1 MNQKVDKRL
10 LWLVLFVAIAVAL
23 TQFLPMLFSPF
34 TSDGINVIALEIDGG
49 ILLIVLLASMMF
61 LSTGRT
67 VTTAHGSAH
76 FATNNELRTY
86 GNLVTMPKKER
97 EAVNDALVSG
107 NTPPSKMHLGLYHN
121 KLIVLD
127 ERMQESHVLVV
138 APTGVGKTSRIILPS
153 LLQEYGSRSLFI
165 NDTKGELRD
174 LTFGH
179 LSLYHRC
186 FVFAPTEPQKSHHYN
201 PLAHVQTMEDAEA
214 LASCLIDNTGKS
226 REEFWNS
233 APKLLVAT
241 AILHVRAAE
250 PDAPFSRLI
259 DILCGTKLDDIKTLF
274 QSSPSPIA
282 RDMAQAFFE
291 NLQKNERLA
300 GSIMVDMVTRFFRF
314 KNPSLRQVTSSN
326 DLDFTRMTD
335 EPTVLLLSIPEG
347 ESERLEPLSACLI
360 MQVMNAILRGGKVH
374 VAFYLDEF
382 LNAGIIPKFT
392 TYISTVR
399 SRGVTFILAVQN
411 FGQGREAYGA
421 NGWETILANCNTHI
435 AFPGCGLPETRYYS
449 EKLGKT
455 TVGTTSSSEPESSNW
470 LEAQR
475 TRTQGETQRDLMTSD
490 EIRTMPD
497 GSLLVFISKYHPL
510 LVQNTPY
517 YLDQALIARTRIP
530 YMLTTPSMTI
540 NPTLSTLPSLVN
552 PLSSTI
558 LSPVSPP
565 GIENEPT
572 QPLMPNLLSP
582 DNQSDGQFFSP
593 E

>member
-1 MNQKVDKRL
+1 MNHRINNRL
-10 LWLVLFVAIAVAL
+10 IWLVLFLIVAIGV
-23 TQFLPMLFSPF
+23 TQFFPLLFSPF
-34 TSDGINVIALEIDGG
+34 TNDGINTFVLEIDGG
-49 ILLIVLLASMMF
+49 ILLVALLASIVLLSP
-61 LSTGRT
+61 GR
-67 VTTAHGSAH
+67 VITTAHGSAH
-76 FATNNELRTY
+76 FATSAELRTY
-86 GNLVTMPKKER
+86 ENLVTSQR
-97 EAVNDALVSG
+97 EEQQAVHNALISG
-107 NTPPSKMHLGLYHN
+107 KTAPSKMHLGMYHN
-121 KLIVLD
+121 RLIALD
-127 ERMQESHVLVV
+127 EHMQESHVLLL
-138 APTGVGKTSRIILPS
+138 APTGVGKTSRIIIPS

-179 LSLYHRC
+179 LSRYHRC

-201 PLAHVQTMEDAEA
+201 PLAHVHTMDDAEA

-233 APKLLVAT
+233 APKLLVAST
-241 AILHVRAAE
+241 ILHLRAAE
-250 PDAPFSRLI
+250 PEAPFSRLI
-259 DILCGTKLDDIKTLF
+259 DILCSTKLEDIKTLF
-274 QSSPSPIA
+274 QSSPSSIA
-282 RDMAQAFFE
+282 QDIAQAFFE
-291 NLQKNERLA
+291 NLQKNDRLA

-314 KNPSLRQVTSSN
+314 KNPSLREVTSSN
-326 DLDFTRMTD
+326 DLDFTRMTS

-360 MQVMNAILRGGKVH
+360 MQAMNSILRGGRVH

-382 LNAGIIPKFT
+382 CNAGVIPKFT

-411 FGQGREAYGA
+411 FGQGRDTYGA

-455 TVGTTSSSEPESSNW
+455 TVGTTSSSGLEGSSW
-470 LEAQR
+470 LVSQR

-497 GSLLVFISKYHPL
+497 GSLLVFISKYHPV

-517 YLDQALIARTRIP
+517 YLTPELVARTRLP
-530 YMLTTPSMTI
+530 YTLTTLHTTI
-540 NPTLSTLPSLVN
+540 NPKPSILPA
-552 PLSSTI
+552 
-558 LSPVSPP
+558 PVMNQLAS
-565 GIENEPT
+565 GTENEPG
-572 QPLMPNLLSP
+572 QPQPSSEAAPN
-582 DNQSDGQFFSP
+582 NQSHEHFFSP

>member
-1 MNQKVDKRL
+1 MNQKIPKHL
-10 LWLVLFVAIAVAL
+10 LWLILFLVIAIIAI
-23 TQFLPMLFSPF
+23 QFLPVLFSPF
-34 TSDGINVIALEIDGG
+34 TSNGLDITALEIDGS
-49 ILLIVLLASMMF
+49 ILLVILLASMMF
-61 LSTGRT
+61 LSVGRT

-76 FATNNELRTY
+76 FATKGELRTY
-86 GNLVTMPKKER
+86 GTLVTTQSKEQ
-97 EAVNDALVSG
+97 EAVQNALANG
-107 NTPPSKMHLGLYHN
+107 DTPSSKMHLGLYHN

-138 APTGVGKTSRIILPS
+138 APTGVGKTSRIIIPS

-179 LSLYHRC
+179 LSQYHRC
-186 FVFAPTEPQKSHHYN
+186 FVFAPTEPQKSNHYN
-201 PLAHVQTMEDAEA
+201 PLAHVHTMEDAEA

-233 APKLLVAT
+233 APKLLVAS

-250 PDAPFSRLI
+250 PSAPFSRLI
-259 DILCGTKLDDIKTLF
+259 DILCGTKLEDMKTLF
-274 QSSPSPIA
+274 QYSPSPIA

-291 NLQKNERLA
+291 NLQKNDRLA

-314 KNPSLRQVTSSN
+314 KNPSLQEVTSSN
-326 DLDFTRMTD
+326 DIDFTRMTH

-347 ESERLEPLSACLI
+347 ESERLEPLSACMI
-360 MQVMNAILRGGKVH
+360 MQVMNSILQGGKVH

-411 FGQGREAYGA
+411 FGQGRDKYGA

-455 TVGTTSSSEPESSNW
+455 TASTTSSSGPESSS
-470 LEAQR
+470 LFGSQR

-490 EIRTMPD
+490 EIRTMSE
-497 GSLLVFISKYHPL
+497 GSLLVFISKYHPV
-510 LVQNTPY
+510 LVRNTPY
-517 YLDQALIARTRIP
+517 YLNPELTARSHIP
-530 YMLTTPSMTI
+530 YTPVTPPMILRPMVTS
-540 NPTLSTLPSLVN
+540 LSLVN
-552 PLSSTI
+552 PLSSTVFSPMMNQPPI
-558 LSPVSPP
+558 ANGSIQPLPSTEAQQNNQKNGQFLSP
-565 GIENEPT
+565 E
-572 QPLMPNLLSP
+572 
-582 DNQSDGQFFSP
+582 
-593 E
+593 